1 MLTDFIDKKTA
12 NVYGIYGHLGGGKSL
27 TAVELSL
34 WALRLGWTVTS
45 NIELRNIPKDCV
57 GKFNLI
63 EDFESVAT
71 YVDPTNSDNCGF
83 WSLPCGAPRASASSF
98 RSVIVIDECA
108 EFFDQYSSSSPVLKS
123 FLSWLR
129 HSSKRGQFVFLIVQK
144 PEFIAKA
151 LRLLINKW
159 IICDDM
165 YQFRLPVLK
174 VKIPFT
180 SNFVARRVFDRMGN
194 LLSRG
199 FNFADKRDIGRFYN
213 TAQSIALLGKNN
225 DFNGSFD
232 EEYDPN
238 ALIYNIFCVLYIIF
252 LIYYV

>member
-1 MLTDFIDKKTA
+1 MLTDFIEKRTA

-34 WALRLGWTVTS
+34 WALRLGWSVTS
-45 NIELRNIPKDCV
+45 NIELRNIPNDCK
-57 GKFNLI
+57 GSYKFI
-63 EDFESVAT
+63 EDFEG
-71 YVDPTNSDNCGF
+71 VDF
-83 WSLPCGAPRASASSF
+83 WTLPCGAPRGSSSSF
-98 RSVIVIDECA
+98 RSCVVIDECA
-108 EFFDQYSSSSPVLKS
+108 EFFDQYSANSPVLKT

-144 PEFIAKA
+144 PEFIAKS

-165 YQFRLPVLK
+165 DQFRLPVLK

-180 SNFVARRVFDRMGN
+180 SHFVARRVFDRMGN

-213 TAQSIALLGKNN
+213 TAQSIALNGRDN
-225 DFNGSFD
+225 DFSGSL
-232 EEYDPN
+232 EEDYNPN
-238 ALIYNIFCVLYIIF
+238 ELFLNLFCILYIIY

>member
-1 MLTDFIDKKTA
+1 MLTDFIDRRSA

-27 TAVELSL
+27 TAVEISRWALSL
-34 WALRLGWTVTS
+34 GWSVTS
-45 NIELRNIPKDCV
+45 NIQLFRCEGLK
-57 GKFNLI
+57 GKFTYL
-63 EDFESVAT
+63 EEFEG
-71 YVDPTNSDNCGF
+71 VDF
-83 WSLPCGAPRASASSF
+83 WSLPCGAPRGSSDPF

-108 EFFDQYSSSSPVLKS
+108 EFFDQYSSSSPILKS

-151 LRLLINKW
+151 LRLLVNKW

-165 YQFRLPVLK
+165 EQFRLPVLK
-174 VKIPFT
+174 VRIPFT
-180 SNFVARRVFDRMGN
+180 SHFVARRVFDRMGN

-213 TAQSIALLGKNN
+213 TAQSIALAGRGN
-225 DFNGSFD
+225 DYSGDFVDDYNSN
-232 EEYDPN
+232 E
-238 ALIYNIFCVLYIIF
+238 LIINLVIILYVLFILF
-252 LIYYV
+252 YY